1 MSTKQISKD
10 NREYWCSKLRKKFSD
25 KRHAIESVHM
35 VEINKTSEQNFPKF
49 LKLLGL
55 EKDMKELKLAENDYN
70 SFFSS
75 IDKKLNDKRTK
86 YAEKT
91 RSLSKKI
98 KEWKEN
104 RQWDYSGNYPE
115 YSDALEKGTHNIL
128 DQYRI

>member
-25 KRHAIESVHM
+25 KRNAIESIHM

-98 KEWKEN
+98 KDWQEN
-104 RQWDYSGNYPE
+104 RQWDYSGSYPE
-115 YSDALEKGTHNIL
+115 YSDALE
-128 DQYRI
+128 